1 LPDSVSPAGTIRVTI
16 GLASRHLP
24 SYDGAMH
31 DGRLSRH
38 R

>member
-1 LPDSVSPAGTIRVTI
+1 MT
-16 GLASRHLP
+16 GLASGPLP